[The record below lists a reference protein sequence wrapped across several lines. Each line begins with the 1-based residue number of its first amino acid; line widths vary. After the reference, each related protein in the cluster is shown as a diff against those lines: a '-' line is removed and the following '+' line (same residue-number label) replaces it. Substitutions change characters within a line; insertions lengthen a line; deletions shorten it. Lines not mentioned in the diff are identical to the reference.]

1 MHRVRVIHWKPDEV
15 RGSLEQL
22 REAGYQV
29 EFDPLT
35 NDILRAIKSEPPDAV
50 VIDLSRMP
58 SQGRDMAIYL
68 RKYKATRRVPILF
81 VEGLPEKVERVQQ
94 SLPDAIY
101 TTWSEI
107 GKALED
113 AISNPPEQPLV
124 PDSLFSGYS
133 GTPLPKK
140 LGVKPDSILALLDAP
155 QGFEGTLGELPD
167 KVAVQRHLEQRPDV
181 TLWFLTEKEELDFGI
196 ERVGAIAGDG
206 RLWIVW
212 PKKSSGVKSDISQ
225 VVVRK
230 VGLDSGLVD
239 FKIAAID
246 ETWSGLCF
254 TKRKQK

>member
-1 MHRVRVIHWKPDEV
+1 MHRVRVIHWKPKEAQG
-15 RGSLEQL
+15 RLEPL

-29 EFDPLT
+29 EFDPMT
-35 NDILRAIKSEPPDAV
+35 NDVLRTIKSEPPDAV

-68 RKYKATRRVPILF
+68 RKYKATRHVPIVF

-94 SLPDAIY
+94 NLPDAIY
-101 TTWSEI
+101 TTWSEVGI
-107 GKALED
+107 TLEA

-133 GTPLPKK
+133 GTPLPEK

-155 QGFEGTLGELPD
+155 QGFEGTLGELPGT
-167 KVAVQRHLEQRPDV
+167 VAVQRHLDQRPDV
-181 TLWFLTEKEELDFGI
+181 TLWFLTTKGDLDSGI
-196 ERVGAIAGDG
+196 ERVGAIAGEG
-206 RLWIVW
+206 RLWIIW
-212 PKKSSGVKSDISQ
+212 PKKSSGVKSDLTQ
-225 VVVRK
+225 LVVRK